1 MSDFETYQ
9 QLNSRRSS
17 VLELGGSDL
26 GSKPSAS
33 HFGLTPLG
41 LPGEGYPLNASG
53 LPLQLICQLNL
64 SDAPFVPGVLENLKV
79 LTFFVDAPERFRD
92 PASDRASWCVR
103 GYTTL
108 EGLVPLEAVMHDQDE
123 RWLFDDGSIGH
134 WLEVTDHPCHDDPD
148 LQAVAGVEHSYT
160 RSPNQH
166 RTKLGGYPSSIQHEV
181 YWGDFEMNADG
192 VLGNALHGK
201 VVFALQIDSEAK
213 VGLNWG
219 DSGTVYIGRG
229 VSADTAGQW
238 FVSWQFY

>member
-9 QLNSRRSS
+9 RLNSRRSS
-17 VLELGGSDL
+17 VLEIGGSDL
-26 GSKPSAS
+26 GSDPSAS

-41 LPGEGYPLNASG
+41 LPGEAYPLNTAG

-64 SDAPFVPGVLENLKV
+64 SEAPFVPAVLADLKL
-79 LTFFVDAPERFRD
+79 LTFFADAPQRFHD
-92 PASDRASWCVR
+92 PVSDRASWCVR

-108 EGLVPLEAVMHDQDE
+108 EGLVSLEATHDQAE
-123 RWLFDDGSIGH
+123 RWLFDRGLGGH

-148 LQAVAGVEHSYT
+148 LQMVAGVDHSYT
-160 RSPNQH
+160 LLPNQH
-166 RTKLGGYPSSIQHEV
+166 RTKLGGYPSSVQHEV
-181 YWGDFEMNADG
+181 YWGDFEMNSDG
-192 VLGNALHGK
+192 VLENALQGK
-201 VVFALQIDSEAK
+201 VMFALQIDSEAK

-219 DSGTVYIGRG
+219 DSGTLYIGRG